1 MLAPH
6 LYYGYTRQVSDE
18 FAFLTALR
26 AIATHPAATGL
37 ADDTAQLD
45 VAAGRLILTSDTMV
59 ESVHYRP
66 HDPAESVGWRLAAVN
81 LSDLAAKGATP
92 LACLLNYS
100 LSGDAAWD
108 RAFLD
113 GLNQALTTYAMPLV
127 GGDTV
132 AMPGGAPHSLTLTA
146 IGTAPPKVPLRTGA
160 QPGDTLWVT
169 GTIGGAAFGTDGEPR
184 DLARYLHPVP
194 RVAEGQALAPL
205 ATAMM
210 DVSDGLLID
219 AQRLAAASGIA
230 LAIDLEAI
238 PLALP
243 GPVLDAAC
251 AGDDYELLF
260 TLPEGIDPPVPATR
274 IGTARPGCGLTLM
287 AKGAPVP
294 LPAKLGYR
302 HG

>member
-1 MLAPH
+1 MP
-6 LYYGYTRQVSDE
+6 DE
-18 FAFLTALR
+18 FTFLAALR
-26 AIATHPAATGL
+26 AIATHPAAAGL

-66 HDPAESVGWRLAAVN
+66 HDPPESVGWRLAAVN

-100 LSGDAAWD
+100 LSGDGEWD
-108 RAFLD
+108 RAFLA
-113 GLNQALTTYAMPLV
+113 GLDQALTTYAMPLI

-132 AMPGGAPHSLTLTA
+132 AMPAGSPRSLTLTA
-146 IGTAPPKVPLRTGA
+146 IGTAPSQVPLRTGA
-160 QPGDTLWVT
+160 QPDDALWVT
-169 GTIGGAAFGTDGEPR
+169 GTIGGAAFGTDGNPR

-210 DVSDGLLID
+210 DISDGLLID
-219 AQRLAAASGIA
+219 AQRLADASGIA
-230 LAIDLEAI
+230 IHIDLDAI

-260 TLPEGIDPPVPATR
+260 TLPEGIAPPVSATR
-274 IGTARPGCGLTLM
+274 IGTTSSGTGLTLT
-287 AKGAPVP
+287 ANGAAAP

>member
-1 MLAPH
+1 MP
-6 LYYGYTRQVSDE
+6 DE
-18 FAFLTALR
+18 FAFLTTLR
-26 AIATHPAATGL
+26 AIATHPAAAGL

-45 VAAGRLILTSDTMV
+45 VGAGKLILTSDTIV
-59 ESVHYRP
+59 ETVHYRP
-66 HDPAESVGWRLAAVN
+66 HDPPRSIGWRLAAVN

-100 LSGDAAWD
+100 LSGDADWD

-113 GLNQALTTYAMPLV
+113 GLDDALTSYAMPLV

-132 AMPGGAPHSLTLTA
+132 AMPAGAPRSLTLTA
-146 IGTAPPKVPLRTGA
+146 IGTAPPKIPLRTGA
-160 QPGDTLWVT
+160 QVGDTLWVT
-169 GTIGGAAFGTDGEPR
+169 GKIGGAAFGADGEPR

-219 AQRLAAASGIA
+219 GQRLAAASNVA
-230 LAIDLEAI
+230 LTIDLDAV

-260 TLPEGIDPPVPATR
+260 TLPEGMDSPVPATR
-274 IGTARPGCGLTLM
+274 IGIASPGTGLTLT
-287 AKGAPVP
+287 ADGTPVP

-302 HG
+302 HGN

>member
-1 MLAPH
+1 M
-6 LYYGYTRQVSDE
+6 SDE
-18 FAFLTALR
+18 FTFLTALR
-26 AIATHPAATGL
+26 AIATHPAAAGL

-45 VAAGRLILTSDTMV
+45 VAGGKLILTSDTMV

-66 HDPAESVGWRLAAVN
+66 HDPPQSVGWRLAAVN

-100 LSGDAAWD
+100 LSGDAEWD

-113 GLNQALTTYAMPLV
+113 GLNDALTSYAMPLI

-132 AMPGGAPHSLTLTA
+132 AMPAGAPCSLTLTA
-146 IGTAPPKVPLRTGA
+146 IGTAPPKVPLRTDA
-160 QPGDTLWVT
+160 RPGDTLWVT
-169 GTIGGAAFGTDGEPR
+169 GQIGGAAFGADGQPR

-194 RVAEGQALAPL
+194 RLAEGQALAPH

-210 DVSDGLLID
+210 DISDGLLID
-219 AQRLAAASGIA
+219 AQRLAAASDVAIR
-230 LAIDLEAI
+230 IDLDAV

-243 GPVLDAAC
+243 GPVLDAVC

-260 TLPEGIDPPVPATR
+260 TLPDGVEPPVPATR
-274 IGTARPGCGLTLM
+274 IGTVSTGSDLTLT
-287 AKGAPVP
+287 ANGAPIP
-294 LPAKLGYR
+294 LPTRLGYR

>member
-1 MLAPH
+1 MP
-6 LYYGYTRQVSDE
+6 DE

-26 AIATHPAATGL
+26 AVATHPAAAGL

-45 VAAGRLILTSDTMV
+45 VTTGTLILTSDTMV

-66 HDPAESVGWRLAAVN
+66 HDPPESVGWRLAAVN

-100 LSGDAAWD
+100 LSGDADWD

-113 GLNQALTTYAMPLV
+113 GLNEALTIYAMPLI

-132 AMPGGAPHSLTLTA
+132 AMPAEAPRSLTLTA
-146 IGTAPPKVPLRTGA
+146 IGTAPPKVPLRSGA
-160 QPGDTLWVT
+160 QPGDMLWVT
-169 GTIGGAAFGTDGEPR
+169 GTIGGAAFGADGEPR
-184 DLARYLHPVP
+184 DLRRYLHPVP
-194 RVAEGQALAPL
+194 RVAEGQALAAH

-210 DVSDGLLID
+210 DISDGLLID
-219 AQRLAAASGIA
+219 SQRLAAASGVA
-230 LAIDLEAI
+230 LTIDLDTI

-243 GPVLDAAC
+243 GPVLDAAS

-260 TLPEGIDPPVPATR
+260 TLPNGVQPPVPAAR
-274 IGTARPGCGLTLM
+274 IGTASNGSGLTLT
-287 AKGAPVP
+287 ASGATIP
-294 LPAKLGYR
+294 LPTRLGYR
-302 HG
+302 HGTE

>member
-1 MLAPH
+1 MP
-6 LYYGYTRQVSDE
+6 DE

-26 AIATHPAATGL
+26 AIATHPAAAGL

-45 VAAGRLILTSDTMV
+45 VAAGQLILTSDTMV
-59 ESVHYRP
+59 ESIHYRP
-66 HDPAESVGWRLAAVN
+66 HDPPQSVGWRLAAVN

-100 LSGDAAWD
+100 LSGDAEWD

-113 GLNQALTTYAMPLV
+113 GLNQALTTYAMPLI

-132 AMPGGAPHSLTLTA
+132 AMPTGAPRSLTLTT
-146 IGTAPPKVPLRTGA
+146 IGTARPKVPLRSGA
-160 QPGDTLWVT
+160 QPGNTLWVT
-169 GTIGGAAFGTDGEPR
+169 GTIGGAAFGADGEPR
-184 DLARYLHPVP
+184 DLARYLHPIP
-194 RVAEGQALAPL
+194 RIAEGAALAPR

-219 AQRLAAASGIA
+219 AQRLASASGIA
-230 LAIDLEAI
+230 IHIDLDAV

-243 GPVLDAAC
+243 GPILDAAC

-260 TLPEGIDPPVPATR
+260 TLPEGVEPPVPATR
-274 IGTARPGCGLTLM
+274 IGTAGPGSGLNLT
-287 AKGAPVP
+287 ANGAPIP
-294 LPAKLGYR
+294 LPARLGYR

>member
-1 MLAPH
+1 ML
-6 LYYGYTRQVSDE
+6 DE
-18 FAFLTALR
+18 FSFLTALR
-26 AIATHPAATGL
+26 AIATHPAAAGL
-37 ADDTAQLD
+37 ADDTAQLG
-45 VAAGRLILTSDTMV
+45 VAAGTLILTSDTMV

-66 HDPAESVGWRLAAVN
+66 QDPPQSVGWRLAAVN

-100 LSGDAAWD
+100 LSGDAQWD

-113 GLNQALTTYAMPLV
+113 GLNDALTRYSMPLI

-132 AMPGGAPHSLTLTA
+132 AMPAGAPRSLTLTA
-146 IGTAPPKVPLRTGA
+146 IGTAPARTPLRTGA

-169 GTIGGAAFGTDGEPR
+169 GTIGGAAFGADGEPR
-184 DLARYLHPVP
+184 DVARYLHPVP

-205 ATAMM
+205 ASAMM

-219 AQRLAAASGIA
+219 AQRLATASGIA
-230 LAIDLEAI
+230 LTIDLDAI

-243 GPVLDAAC
+243 GPVRDAAS

-260 TLPEGIDPPVPATR
+260 TLPDGVVPPVSATR
-274 IGTARPGCGLTLM
+274 IGAAGTGSGLTLT
-287 AKGAPVP
+287 AQGAPVP
-294 LPAKLGYR
+294 LPARLGYR

>member
-1 MLAPH
+1 MP
-6 LYYGYTRQVSDE
+6 DE
-18 FAFLTALR
+18 FTFLTALR
-26 AIATHPAATGL
+26 AIATHPAAAGL

-45 VAAGRLILTSDTMV
+45 VTTGTLILTSDTMV

-66 HDPAESVGWRLAAVN
+66 HDPPQSVGWRLAAVN

-100 LSGDAAWD
+100 LSGDADWD
-108 RAFLD
+108 RAFLN
-113 GLNQALTTYAMPLV
+113 GLNEALTTYAMPLI

-132 AMPGGAPHSLTLTA
+132 AMLAGAPRSLTLTA
-146 IGTAPPKVPLRTGA
+146 IGTAPAKVPLRTGA

-169 GTIGGAAFGTDGEPR
+169 GTIGGAAFGADGQPR

-194 RVAEGQALAPL
+194 RIAEGQALAPL

-210 DVSDGLLID
+210 DISDGLLID
-219 AQRLAAASGIA
+219 AQRLAAASGV
-230 LAIDLEAI
+230 AIHINLDAI

-260 TLPEGIDPPVPATR
+260 TLPDGVEPPVPATR
-274 IGTARPGCGLTLM
+274 IGTASPGNGLTLT
-287 AKGAPVP
+287 ASGAPIP
-294 LPAKLGYR
+294 LPTRLGYR
-302 HG
+302 HGG

>member
-1 MLAPH
+1 MP
-6 LYYGYTRQVSDE
+6 DE

-26 AIATHPAATGL
+26 AIATHPAAAGL
-37 ADDTAQLD
+37 ADDTAQLE
-45 VAAGRLILTSDTMV
+45 VTAGRLILTSDTMV

-66 HDPAESVGWRLAAVN
+66 HDPPESVGWRLVAVN

-100 LSGDAAWD
+100 LSGDAEWD
-108 RAFLD
+108 RGFLS
-113 GLNQALTTYAMPLV
+113 GLNDALATYAMPLI

-132 AMPGGAPHSLTLTA
+132 AMPGGAPRSLTLTA
-146 IGTAPPKVPLRTGA
+146 IGTAPPRVPLRTGA
-160 QPGDTLWVT
+160 QPGDALWVT
-169 GTIGGAAFGTDGEPR
+169 GSIGGAAFGADGEPR
-184 DLARYLHPVP
+184 DLARYLRPVP
-194 RVAEGQALAPL
+194 RIAEGQALAPL

-219 AQRLAAASGIA
+219 AQRLATASGIA
-230 LAIDLEAI
+230 IHIDLDAV

-260 TLPEGIDPPVPATR
+260 TLPDGVQPPVPATR
-274 IGTARPGCGLTLM
+274 IGTASTGSGLTLT
-287 AKGAPVP
+287 ASGIPVP
-294 LPAKLGYR
+294 LPTKLGYR

>member
-1 MLAPH
+1 MP
-6 LYYGYTRQVSDE
+6 DE
-18 FAFLTALR
+18 FTFLTALR
-26 AIATHPAATGL
+26 AIATHPAAAGL

-45 VAAGRLILTSDTMV
+45 VTTGTLILTSDTMV

-66 HDPAESVGWRLAAVN
+66 HDPPQSVGWRLAAVN

-100 LSGDAAWD
+100 LSGHADWD
-108 RAFLD
+108 RAFLN
-113 GLNQALTTYAMPLV
+113 GLKEALTTYAMPLI

-132 AMPGGAPHSLTLTA
+132 AMLAGAPRSLTLTA
-146 IGTAPPKVPLRTGA
+146 IGTAPAKVPLRTGA

-169 GTIGGAAFGTDGEPR
+169 GTIGGAAFGADGQPR

-194 RVAEGQALAPL
+194 RIAEGQALAPL

-210 DVSDGLLID
+210 DISDGLLID
-219 AQRLAAASGIA
+219 AQRLAAASGV
-230 LAIDLEAI
+230 AIHINLDAI

-260 TLPEGIDPPVPATR
+260 TLPDGVEPPVPATR
-274 IGTARPGCGLTLM
+274 IGTASPGSGLTLT
-287 AKGAPVP
+287 ANGAPIP
-294 LPAKLGYR
+294 LPNRLGYR
-302 HG
+302 HETA

>member
-1 MLAPH
+1 MP
-6 LYYGYTRQVSDE
+6 DE

-26 AIATHPAATGL
+26 TIATHPAAAGL
-37 ADDTAQLD
+37 ADDTAQLG
-45 VAAGRLILTSDTMV
+45 VTTGTLILTSDSMV

-66 HDPAESVGWRLAAVN
+66 HDPPESVGWRLAAVN

-92 LACLLNYS
+92 LACLLGYS
-100 LSGDAAWD
+100 LSGDAEWD
-108 RAFLD
+108 RAFLA
-113 GLNQALTTYAMPLV
+113 GLNDALTTYAMPLI

-132 AMPGGAPHSLTLTA
+132 AMPAGASRSLTLTA
-146 IGTAPPKVPLRTGA
+146 IGTAPPNVPLRSGA
-160 QPGDTLWVT
+160 QPGDALWVT
-169 GTIGGAAFGTDGEPR
+169 GIIGGAAFGADGEPR

-194 RVAEGQALAPL
+194 RIAEGQALAPL

-210 DVSDGLLID
+210 DISDGLLID

-230 LAIDLEAI
+230 LTIDLDAV
-238 PLALP
+238 PRALP

-260 TLPEGIDPPVPATR
+260 TLPDGVEPPGPATR
-274 IGTARPGCGLTLM
+274 IGTASTGSGLTLI

>member
-1 MLAPH
+1 MP
-6 LYYGYTRQVSDE
+6 DE
-18 FAFLTALR
+18 FTFLTALR
-26 AIATHPAATGL
+26 AIATHPAAASL
-37 ADDTAQLD
+37 EDDTAQLD
-45 VAAGRLILTSDTMV
+45 VAAGTLILTSDTMV

-66 HDPAESVGWRLAAVN
+66 QDPPQSVGWRLAAVN

-100 LSGDAAWD
+100 LSGDAQWD

-113 GLNQALTTYAMPLV
+113 GLNAALTRYAMPLI

-132 AMPGGAPHSLTLTA
+132 AMPAGAPRSLTLTA
-146 IGTAPPKVPLRTGA
+146 IGTAPARTPLRTGA

-169 GTIGGAAFGTDGEPR
+169 GAIGGAAFDADGEPR

-230 LAIDLEAI
+230 IHIDLDAV

-260 TLPEGIDPPVPATR
+260 TLPDGIVPPGAATR
-274 IGTARPGCGLTLM
+274 IGTASTGSGLTLT
-287 AKGAPVP
+287 ARGAPVP
-294 LPAKLGYR
+294 LPAHLGYR

>member
-1 MLAPH
+1 MP
-6 LYYGYTRQVSDE
+6 DE
-18 FAFLTALR
+18 FTFLTALR
-26 AIATHPAATGL
+26 AIATHPAAAGL

-66 HDPAESVGWRLAAVN
+66 HDPPESVGWRLAAVN

-100 LSGDAAWD
+100 LSGDADWD
-108 RAFLD
+108 RGFLD
-113 GLNQALTTYAMPLV
+113 GLNHALTTYAMPLI

-132 AMPGGAPHSLTLTA
+132 AMPAGAPRSLTLTA
-146 IGTAPPKVPLRTGA
+146 IGSAPPKVPLRSGA
-160 QPGDTLWVT
+160 RPGDTLWVT
-169 GTIGGAAFGTDGEPR
+169 GQIGGAAFGADGEPR

-219 AQRLAAASGIA
+219 AQRLAVASN
-230 LAIDLEAI
+230 LAIQIDLDAI

-243 GPVLDAAC
+243 GPILDAAS
-251 AGDDYELLF
+251 AGDDYGLLF
-260 TLPEGIDPPVPATR
+260 TLAAGTEPPVPATR
-274 IGTARPGCGLTLM
+274 IGTASTGSGLSLT
-287 AKGAPVP
+287 AGGASVP
-294 LPAKLGYR
+294 LPTRLGYR
-302 HG
+302 HGG

>member
-1 MLAPH
+1 MP
-6 LYYGYTRQVSDE
+6 DE
-18 FAFLTALR
+18 FTFLTALR
-26 AIATHPAATGL
+26 AIATHPAAAGL

-45 VAAGRLILTSDTMV
+45 VAAGKLILTSDTMV

-66 HDPAESVGWRLAAVN
+66 HDPPESVGWRLAAVN

-100 LSGDAAWD
+100 LSGDAEWD

-113 GLNQALTTYAMPLV
+113 GLNDALTTYAMPLI

-132 AMPGGAPHSLTLTA
+132 AMPAGSPRSLTLTA
-146 IGTAPPKVPLRTGA
+146 IGTAPARTPLRTGA

-169 GTIGGAAFGTDGEPR
+169 GTIGGAAFGADGQPR

-219 AQRLAAASGIA
+219 AQRLATASGIA
-230 LAIDLEAI
+230 IHIDLNAV

-260 TLPEGIDPPVPATR
+260 TLPEGTAPPVPATR
-274 IGTARPGCGLTLM
+274 IGTASPGHGLTLT
-287 AKGAPVP
+287 ANGAPAP
-294 LPAKLGYR
+294 HPAKLGYR
-302 HG
+302 HGTQ

>member
-1 MLAPH
+1 VP
-6 LYYGYTRQVSDE
+6 DE
-18 FAFLTALR
+18 FTFLTALR
-26 AIATHPAATGL
+26 AIAMHPAAAGL
-37 ADDTAQLD
+37 EDDTAQLG
-45 VAAGRLILTSDTMV
+45 VTTGTLILTSDTMV

-66 HDPAESVGWRLAAVN
+66 HDPPQSVGWRLAAVN

-100 LSGDAAWD
+100 LSGDAEWD

-113 GLNQALTTYAMPLV
+113 GLNQALATYAMPLI

-132 AMPGGAPHSLTLTA
+132 AMPAGAPRSLTLTA

-160 QPGDTLWVT
+160 RAGDTLWVT
-169 GTIGGAAFGTDGEPR
+169 GTIGGAAFGPDGEPR

-194 RVAEGQALAPL
+194 RVAEGQALAAF

-219 AQRLAAASGIA
+219 AQRLATASNIA
-230 LAIDLEAI
+230 LAIDLDAV

-260 TLPEGIDPPVPATR
+260 TLPDGVQPPVPATR
-274 IGTARPGCGLTLM
+274 IGTAGPGSGLTLT
-287 AKGAPVP
+287 ANGAAIP
-294 LPAKLGYR
+294 LPTRLGYR
-302 HG
+302 HGG

>member
-1 MLAPH
+1 MP
-6 LYYGYTRQVSDE
+6 DE

-26 AIATHPAATGL
+26 AVATHPAAAGL

-45 VAAGRLILTSDTMV
+45 VAAGKLVLTSDTMV

-66 HDPAESVGWRLAAVN
+66 HDPPESVGWRLAAVN

-100 LSGDAAWD
+100 LSGDADWD
-108 RAFLD
+108 RGFLD
-113 GLNQALTTYAMPLV
+113 GLDQALTTYAMPLI

-132 AMPGGAPHSLTLTA
+132 AMPGGAPRSLTLTA
-146 IGTAPPKVPLRTGA
+146 LGTAPPKVPLRTGA

-169 GTIGGAAFGTDGEPR
+169 GTVGGAAFGADGEPR
-184 DLARYLHPVP
+184 NLARYLHPVP
-194 RVAEGQALAPL
+194 RIAEGQALAPI

-219 AQRLAAASGIA
+219 AQRLAAASSIA
-230 LAIDLEAI
+230 IHIDLDAV

-260 TLPEGIDPPVPATR
+260 TLPDGVEPPVPATR
-274 IGTARPGCGLTLM
+274 IGTASPGSGLTLT
-287 AKGAPVP
+287 ANGAPVP
-294 LPAKLGYR
+294 LPERLGYR

>member
-1 MLAPH
+1 MP
-6 LYYGYTRQVSDE
+6 DE
-18 FAFLTALR
+18 FTFLTALR
-26 AIATHPAATGL
+26 AIATHPAAAGL
-37 ADDTAQLD
+37 ADDTAQLG
-45 VAAGRLILTSDTMV
+45 VTTGTLILTSDTMV

-66 HDPAESVGWRLAAVN
+66 HDPPESVGWRLAAVN
-81 LSDLAAKGATP
+81 LSDLAAKGASP

-100 LSGDAAWD
+100 LSGDGAWD
-108 RAFLD
+108 RAFLH
-113 GLNQALTTYAMPLV
+113 GLNDALIRYTMPLI

-132 AMPGGAPHSLTLTA
+132 AMPAEAPRSLTLTA
-146 IGTAPPKVPLRTGA
+146 IGTAPAQVPLRTGA

-169 GTIGGAAFGTDGEPR
+169 GTIGGAAFGADGQPR
-184 DLARYLHPVP
+184 DLARYLRPVP
-194 RVAEGQALAPL
+194 RVAEGQALAPR

-219 AQRLAAASGIA
+219 AQRLATASGIA
-230 LAIDLEAI
+230 LTIDLDAI

-260 TLPEGIDPPVPATR
+260 TLPDGIEPPVPATR
-274 IGTARPGCGLTLM
+274 IGAARPGSGLALT
-287 AKGAPVP
+287 AGGRPVP

-302 HG
+302 HGTA

>member
-1 MLAPH
+1 MP
-6 LYYGYTRQVSDE
+6 DE
-18 FAFLTALR
+18 FTFLTALR
-26 AIATHPAATGL
+26 AVATHPAAAGL

-66 HDPAESVGWRLAAVN
+66 HDPPESVGWRLAAVN

-100 LSGDAAWD
+100 LSGDAEWD

-113 GLNQALTTYAMPLV
+113 GLNQALTTYAMPLI

-132 AMPGGAPHSLTLTA
+132 AMPGGAPRSLTLTA
-146 IGTAPPKVPLRTGA
+146 IGTAPPNVPLRSDA
-160 QPGDTLWVT
+160 QPGDTLWIT
-169 GTIGGAAFGTDGEPR
+169 GTIGGAAFGADGEPR
-184 DLARYLHPVP
+184 NLARYLRPQP
-194 RVAEGQALAPL
+194 RLAEGQALAPL

-210 DVSDGLLID
+210 DISDGLLMD

-230 LAIDLEAI
+230 LTINLDAV

-243 GPVLDAAC
+243 DPVLDAAC

-260 TLPEGIDPPVPATR
+260 TLPNGTEPPVPATR
-274 IGTARPGCGLTLM
+274 IGTASPGSGLTLT
-287 AKGAPVP
+287 ASGAPVS

-302 HG
+302 HGTE

>member
-1 MLAPH
+1 MP
-6 LYYGYTRQVSDE
+6 DE
-18 FAFLTALR
+18 FTFLTALR
-26 AIATHPAATGL
+26 AIATHPAAAGL

-45 VAAGRLILTSDTMV
+45 VTTGTLILTSDTMV

-66 HDPAESVGWRLAAVN
+66 HDPPQSVGWRLAAVN

-100 LSGDAAWD
+100 LSGDADWD
-108 RAFLD
+108 RAFID
-113 GLNQALTTYAMPLV
+113 GLNQALTRYAMPLI

-132 AMPGGAPHSLTLTA
+132 AMPAGAPRSLTLTA
-146 IGTAPPKVPLRTGA
+146 IGTAPTKVPLRTGA
-160 QPGDTLWVT
+160 RPGDTLWVT
-169 GTIGGAAFGTDGEPR
+169 GTIGGAAFGADGEPR

-219 AQRLAAASGIA
+219 AQRLATASGIA
-230 LAIDLEAI
+230 LAIDLDAV

-260 TLPEGIDPPVPATR
+260 TLPDGVELPVPATR
-274 IGTARPGCGLTLM
+274 IGKASTGSGLSLTAN
-287 AKGAPVP
+287 GAPIR

-302 HG
+302 HGG

>member
-1 MLAPH
+1 MP
-6 LYYGYTRQVSDE
+6 DE
-18 FAFLTALR
+18 FTFLTALR
-26 AIATHPAATGL
+26 AIATHPAAAGL

-45 VAAGRLILTSDTMV
+45 VAAGQLILTSDTMV

-66 HDPAESVGWRLAAVN
+66 HDPPQSVGWRLAAVN

-92 LACLLNYS
+92 LACLLGYS
-100 LSGDAAWD
+100 LSGDAEWD
-108 RAFLD
+108 RAFLG
-113 GLNQALTTYAMPLV
+113 GLNQALTTYAMPLI

-132 AMPGGAPHSLTLTA
+132 AMPAGAPRSLTLTA

-169 GTIGGAAFGTDGEPR
+169 GTIGGAAFGADGQPR

-194 RVAEGQALAPL
+194 RIAEGQALAPL

-210 DVSDGLLID
+210 DISDGLLID

-230 LAIDLEAI
+230 IHIDLDAI

-260 TLPEGIDPPVPATR
+260 TLPDGVEPPVPATR
-274 IGTARPGCGLTLM
+274 IGKASTGSDLTLT
-287 AKGAPVP
+287 ANGAPIP
-294 LPAKLGYR
+294 LPNRLGYR
-302 HG
+302 HETA

>member
-1 MLAPH
+1 MIAYAAKMP
-6 LYYGYTRQVSDE
+6 DE

-26 AIATHPAATGL
+26 AIATHPAAAGL

-45 VAAGRLILTSDTMV
+45 IAAGKLILTSDTMV

-66 HDPAESVGWRLAAVN
+66 HDPPESVGWRLAGVN

-100 LSGDAAWD
+100 LSGDADWD
-108 RAFLD
+108 RAFLH
-113 GLNQALTTYAMPLV
+113 GLNDALTTYAMPLI

-132 AMPGGAPHSLTLTA
+132 AMPAGAARSLTLTA
-146 IGTAPPKVPLRTGA
+146 IGVAPPRVPLRTGA

-169 GTIGGAAFGTDGEPR
+169 GQIGGAAFGADGEPR

-194 RVAEGQALAPL
+194 RLSEGQALAPL

-210 DVSDGLLID
+210 DISDGLLID
-219 AQRLAAASGIA
+219 AQRLAAASNIA
-230 LAIDLEAI
+230 LAIDLDAI

-243 GPVLDAAC
+243 GPVLDAAS

-260 TLPEGIDPPVPATR
+260 TLPPDIEPSIPATR
-274 IGTARPGCGLTLM
+274 IGTASTGSGLTLS
-287 AKGAPVP
+287 ANGTPAP
-294 LPAKLGYR
+294 LPARLGYR

>member
-1 MLAPH
+1 MP
-6 LYYGYTRQVSDE
+6 DE
-18 FAFLTALR
+18 FTFLTALR
-26 AIATHPAATGL
+26 AIATHPAAAGL
-37 ADDTAQLD
+37 ADDTAQLG
-45 VAAGRLILTSDTMV
+45 VTTGTLILTSDTMV

-66 HDPAESVGWRLAAVN
+66 HDPPESVGWRLAAVN
-81 LSDLAAKGATP
+81 LSDLAAKGASP

-100 LSGDAAWD
+100 LSGDGAWD
-108 RAFLD
+108 RAFLH
-113 GLNQALTTYAMPLV
+113 GLNDALTRYAMPLI

-132 AMPGGAPHSLTLTA
+132 AMPAGAPRSLTLTA
-146 IGTAPPKVPLRTGA
+146 IGTAPAQVPLRTGA

-169 GTIGGAAFGTDGEPR
+169 GTIGGAAFGADGQPR
-184 DLARYLHPVP
+184 DLARYLHPAP
-194 RVAEGQALAPL
+194 RVAEGRALAPF

-219 AQRLAAASGIA
+219 AQRLATASGIA
-230 LAIDLEAI
+230 LTIDLDAI

-260 TLPEGIDPPVPATR
+260 TLAEGITPPVPATR
-274 IGTARPGCGLTLM
+274 IGTARPGSGLTVT
-287 AKGAPVP
+287 AGGRPVP

-302 HG
+302 HGTA

>member
-1 MLAPH
+1 MP
-6 LYYGYTRQVSDE
+6 DE
-18 FAFLTALR
+18 FTFLTALR
-26 AIATHPAATGL
+26 TIATHPAAAGL
-37 ADDTAQLD
+37 ADDTAQLY
-45 VAAGRLILTSDTMV
+45 VTTGTLILTSDTMV
-59 ESVHYRP
+59 EAVHYRP
-66 HDPAESVGWRLAAVN
+66 NDPPQSVGWRLAAVN

-113 GLNQALTTYAMPLV
+113 GLNDALTRYAMPLI

-132 AMPGGAPHSLTLTA
+132 AMPAGAPRSLTLTA
-146 IGTAPPKVPLRTGA
+146 IGTAPPRVPLRSGA
-160 QPGDTLWVT
+160 QPGDALWVT
-169 GTIGGAAFGTDGEPR
+169 GTIGGAAFGVDGNPR

-194 RVAEGQALAPL
+194 RIAEGQALAPL

-210 DVSDGLLID
+210 DISDGLLID

-230 LAIDLEAI
+230 LTVDLDAI

-243 GPVLDAAC
+243 GPALDAAS

-260 TLPEGIDPPVPATR
+260 TLPDGVEPPVPATP
-274 IGTARPGCGLTLM
+274 IGTASAGSGLTLM
-287 AKGAPVP
+287 ANGAPVP

-302 HG
+302 HGTE

>member
-1 MLAPH
+1 MP
-6 LYYGYTRQVSDE
+6 DE
-18 FAFLTALR
+18 FTFLTALR
-26 AIATHPAATGL
+26 AIATHPAAAGL
-37 ADDTAQLD
+37 TDDTAQLD
-45 VAAGRLILTSDTMV
+45 VATSTLILTSDTMV

-66 HDPAESVGWRLAAVN
+66 HDPPQSVGWRLAAVN

-100 LSGDAAWD
+100 LSGDADWD
-108 RAFLD
+108 RAFLG
-113 GLNQALTTYAMPLV
+113 GLNDALTTYAMPLM

-132 AMPGGAPHSLTLTA
+132 AMPVGAPRSLTLTA

-160 QPGDTLWVT
+160 QPGNTLWVT
-169 GTIGGAAFGTDGEPR
+169 GTIGGAAFGADGQPR
-184 DLARYLHPVP
+184 DLDRYLHPVP
-194 RVAEGQALAPL
+194 RIAEGQALALL

-219 AQRLAAASGIA
+219 AQRLATASGIA
-230 LAIDLEAI
+230 LTIDLDAI

-260 TLPEGIDPPVPATR
+260 TLPEGVQPPVAATR
-274 IGTARPGCGLTLM
+274 IGTASPGSGLTLT
-287 AKGAPVP
+287 ANGTPVP
-294 LPAKLGYR
+294 LPARLGYR
-302 HG
+302 HETE

>member
-1 MLAPH
+1 MP
-6 LYYGYTRQVSDE
+6 DE
-18 FAFLTALR
+18 FTFLTALR
-26 AIATHPAATGL
+26 AITTHPAAAGL
-37 ADDTAQLD
+37 VDDTAQLE
-45 VAAGRLILTSDTMV
+45 VAAGTLILTSDTMV

-66 HDPAESVGWRLAAVN
+66 HDPPGSVGWRLAAVN

-100 LSGDAAWD
+100 LSGNAAWD

-113 GLNQALTTYAMPLV
+113 GLNQALTAYAMPLI

-132 AMPGGAPHSLTLTA
+132 AMPAGAPRSLTLTA
-146 IGTAPPKVPLRTGA
+146 IGTAPTKVPLRSCA

-169 GTIGGAAFGTDGEPR
+169 GTIGGAAFGADGQPR

-210 DVSDGLLID
+210 DISDGLLID

-230 LAIDLEAI
+230 IHIDLDAI
-238 PLALP
+238 PFALP

-260 TLPEGIDPPVPATR
+260 TLPEGVAPPVAATR
-274 IGTARPGCGLTLM
+274 IGTASPGNGLTLT
-287 AKGAPVP
+287 ANGTPVP
-294 LPAKLGYR
+294 LPARLGYR

>member
-1 MLAPH
+1 VLAPC
-6 LYYGYTRQVSDE
+6 LQYGYIRQVPDE

-26 AIATHPAATGL
+26 AIATHPAAAGL

-45 VAAGRLILTSDTMV
+45 VAAGKLVLTSDTMV

-66 HDPAESVGWRLAAVN
+66 HDPPQSVGWRLAAVN

-92 LACLLNYS
+92 LACLLGYS
-100 LSGDAAWD
+100 LSGNAEWD

-113 GLNQALTTYAMPLV
+113 GLNDALTRYAMPLI

-132 AMPGGAPHSLTLTA
+132 AMPAGAPRSLTLTA
-146 IGTAPPKVPLRTGA
+146 IGTAPPKVPLRSGA

-169 GTIGGAAFGTDGEPR
+169 GTIGGAAFGADGEPR

-194 RVAEGQALAPL
+194 RIAEGQALAPH

-219 AQRLAAASGIA
+219 AQRLAEASGIA
-230 LAIDLEAI
+230 LAIDLDAI

-260 TLPEGIDPPVPATR
+260 TLPDGVQPPVPATR
-274 IGTARPGCGLTLM
+274 IGTASTGSGLNLT
-287 AKGAPVP
+287 ANGEPIP
-294 LPAKLGYR
+294 LPTRLGYR

>member
-1 MLAPH
+1 M
-6 LYYGYTRQVSDE
+6 GIER
-18 FAFLTALR
+18 FLTALR
-26 AIATHPAATGL
+26 AIATHPAAAGL
-37 ADDTAQLD
+37 ADDTAQLN
-45 VAAGRLILTSDTMV
+45 VAAGTLILTSDTMV

-66 HDPAESVGWRLAAVN
+66 NDPPQSVGWRLAAVN

-100 LSGDAAWD
+100 LSGDAEWD
-108 RAFLD
+108 RAFLA
-113 GLNQALTTYAMPLV
+113 GLNDALTTYAMPLI

-132 AMPGGAPHSLTLTA
+132 AMPAGASRSLTLTA
-146 IGTAPPKVPLRTGA
+146 IGTAPPNAPLRSGA

-169 GTIGGAAFGTDGEPR
+169 GSIGGAALGADGEPR
-184 DLARYLHPVP
+184 DLTRYLHPVP
-194 RVAEGQALAPL
+194 RVAEGQALAPR

-219 AQRLAAASGIA
+219 AQRLAAASNVA
-230 LAIDLEAI
+230 LTIDLDTV

-260 TLPEGIDPPVPATR
+260 TLPEGTEPPVPATR
-274 IGTARPGCGLTLM
+274 IGTARTGSGLTLI
-287 AKGAPVP
+287 ANGAPVP

-302 HG
+302 HGTE